1 MNTYTFDSYA
11 VSDLYKDTHGVRPS
25 LWFWDTWNAA
35 NDGEKQAIW
44 DNLIAQFEV
53 ESDYERQ
60 EQLARIEEFELR
72 IKELM
77 AIGARDRKMAIRWIL
92 ESLQKQDVYYDF
104 GYGCYCLGLPYSYAQ
119 ELKEAHGE

>member
-72 IKELM
+72 IKELL
-77 AIGARDRKMAIRWIL
+77 ARLDGDGQDDPDVGE
-92 ESLQKQDVYYDF
+92 ESNEPF
-104 GYGCYCLGLPYSYAQ
+104 GKFEFTVAGTTRRVGGWWVVPSVMG
-119 ELKEAHGE
+119 K